1 MNVTN
6 FKLSIKVINVQCAQN
21 DKAKTSQLI
30 NYLSLH
36 IKNISISS
44 VSGCIR
50 ARCSLT
56 VFPQGEKT
64 RSLAVLVAGIANSC
78 LAIVAI
84 ILGSFFSPQFSR
96 TAVQSVPSSNSIG
109 IRRLKYILLYCT
121 VLVWRKCS
129 PLKYNFS
136 AYLSRAEFCD
146 LIKSWSSRW
155 NYRLTAGGLNVTI
168 I

>member
-121 VLVWRKCS
+121 VLVRCMS
-129 PLKYNFS
+129 VESEPMVLGSGSVRFG
-136 AYLSRAEFCD
+136 
-146 LIKSWSSRW
+146 KSLGSVRSVKQVQFVRF
-155 NYRLTAGGLNVTI
+155 GSF
-168 I
+168 